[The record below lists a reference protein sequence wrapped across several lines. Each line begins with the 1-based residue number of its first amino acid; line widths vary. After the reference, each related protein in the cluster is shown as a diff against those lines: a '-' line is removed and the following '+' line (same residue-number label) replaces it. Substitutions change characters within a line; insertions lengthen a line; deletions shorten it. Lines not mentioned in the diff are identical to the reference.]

1 MSGGIGNVG
10 NTCYVNT
17 TLQCLGHCTAF
28 LKYALD
34 PEHKQE
40 DNLMCQTHELFH
52 ELWVNKND
60 ILPKKFLRYLRENIR
75 VLEVY
80 QQNDI
85 NEFIAA
91 FIDKLNQTVCRKI
104 TVTQKD
110 LIKKHSYTSSDFDVQ
125 RFKMDMAWY
134 EKTGKEYSP
143 LIPIFHGQSIS
154 QIICGNCEK
163 IFHNY
168 EIYCNLMLPMTE
180 TTNNIYDCFDEYFKD
195 ETINSEEKIWT
206 CDQCHKKVPSV
217 KTTKLWRNPRILI
230 VSLKRFT
237 HDLSKNNKLIEIPE
251 MLNLSKHAL
260 TNSNNRYALRSVA
273 HHYGSS
279 QSGHYFANCKDPKTN
294 TWTIYD
300 DLDVKQNTQA
310 NHSQGYVFFYESMA
324 D

>member
-1 MSGGIGNVG
+1 MSGGLGNVG

-17 TLQCLGHCTAF
+17 TLQCMGHCSTF
-28 LKYALD
+28 LKYVLD
-34 PEHKQE
+34 PDHKKE
-40 DNLMCQTHELFH
+40 DNLMCQAHELFH
-52 ELWVNKND
+52 ELYVNKSNV
-60 ILPKKFLRYLRENIR
+60 IPKKFLRYLREYIR

-91 FIDKLNQTVCRKI
+91 FIDKLNQQVCKRI

-110 LIKKHSYTSSDFDVQ
+110 LIKKHNYTSSDFDIQ

-143 LIPIFHGQSIS
+143 LIPIFHGQTIS
-154 QIICGNCEK
+154 QIICGNCDK

-180 TTNNIYDCFDEYFKD
+180 TTNTIYDCFDEYFKD
-195 ETINSEEKIWT
+195 ETINSEEKLWT
-206 CDQCHKKVPSV
+206 CDKCNTKSPSV
-217 KTTKLWRNPRILI
+217 KTTKLWRNPHVLI

-237 HDLSKNNKLIEIPE
+237 HDLNKNNKPVEIPE
-251 MLNLSKHAL
+251 VLNLSKHAL
-260 TNSNNRYALRSVA
+260 TNEKNKYALKSVA

-279 QSGHYFANCKDPKTN
+279 QSGHYFANCKDNT

-300 DLDVKQNTQA
+300 DLDVKPNTQA
-310 NHSQGYVFFYESMA
+310 NHANGYVFFYEA
-324 D
+324 ITE